1 MKRKEI
7 KIEDNSNYSW
17 MSILSNKRKENNE
30 KLSQKDKE
38 LKNEKKLHQL
48 SSKYSFKWIFVS
60 NF

>member
-1 MKRKEI
+1 MQRKEI
-7 KIEDNSNYSW
+7 KIEENSNYSW
-17 MSILSNKRKENNE
+17 MSILSNKSKENNG

-48 SSKYSFKWIFVS
+48 SPKYHFKWISVY